1 MEKSIN
7 IDNLN
12 INYKTFGKGVDLLVL
27 HGWGGSSDSYI
38 EFGKHI
44 EKMGFRAIVPDLPG
58 FGKSDAPKEPWTVND
73 YVQFARLFVKSLGMN
88 KFLLFGHSFGGGI
101 AAKWMSENPA
111 EISGLVL
118 CAPAIIR
125 DKKTFKKSLFK
136 FIAKTGRGFL
146 NISKSQK
153 LHSIGK
159 KALYKIAREHDYEKA
174 SGVMQ
179 ETFKNAVSE
188 DLLSV
193 LQQIKKPTL
202 IAWGRGDKY
211 TPISESE
218 FVKKAIP
225 NSKLVIFE
233 KARHG
238 IHLQEPKKL
247 SLEIKNWSKNI

>member
-1 MEKSIN
+1 MEKTIK

-12 INYKTFGKGVDLLVL
+12 INYKTFGRGLELLVL

-38 EFGKHI
+38 EFSKYI
-44 EKMGFRAIVPDLPG
+44 EKMGFRVIIPDLPG
-58 FGKSDAPKEPWTVND
+58 FGKSDTPKESWRVTD
-73 YVQFARLFVKSLGMN
+73 YVQFARLFAKSLGMN

-101 AAKWMSENPA
+101 AAKWASENPA

-125 DKKTFKKSLFK
+125 DKKTFKKSLFR
-136 FIAKTGRGFL
+136 FVAKTGKGFL
-146 NISKSQK
+146 GITKSQK
-153 LHSIGK
+153 LYGIGK
-159 KALYKIAREHDYEKA
+159 KALYKIAREHDYEKT

-188 DLLSV
+188 DLLGV
-193 LQQIKKPTL
+193 LPRIKKPTL

-211 TPISESE
+211 TPVAESE
-218 FVKKAIP
+218 FVKKAIS
-225 NSKLVIFE
+225 NSKLVVFE

-247 SLEIKNWSKNI
+247 ASEIKIWSKKI